1 MSKHPLKPLNK
12 STKTTVKWTKSAD
25 DRLLRLERQ
34 LDNIEKRLKKII
46 SKRFQTITYYGLER
60 KKLNDF
66 ILRNGITGVDRIVP
80 VGRAFDIGPIWDGY
94 DIIHSLSR
102 IISN

>member
-46 SKRFQTITYYGLER
+46 SKIGQPDQQESKSIVYTISR
-60 KKLNDF
+60 K
-66 ILRNGITGVDRIVP
+66 G
-80 VGRAFDIGPIWDGY
+80 
-94 DIIHSLSR
+94 
-102 IISN
+102 

>member
-25 DRLLRLERQ
+25 DRLLRLEMQ

-46 SKRFQTITYYGLER
+46 SKAKQADQQESKSIVYTISR
-60 KKLNDF
+60 K
-66 ILRNGITGVDRIVP
+66 G
-80 VGRAFDIGPIWDGY
+80 
-94 DIIHSLSR
+94 
-102 IISN
+102 

>member
-1 MSKHPLKPLNK
+1 MHIGKI
-12 STKTTVKWTKSAD
+12 D
-25 DRLLRLERQ
+25 G
-34 LDNIEKRLKKII
+34 LKKII

-102 IISN
+102 IISR